1 VPAIW
6 KVPGAKQRSTQAL
19 LSAVYDLEEEAFVN
33 RSSKF
38 SLIVFMGA
46 HRKIHPRLWWSMVV
60 KSG

>member
-1 VPAIW
+1 ME
-6 KVPGAKQRSTQAL
+6 GARSKTEKQTQAL
-19 LSAVYDLEEEAFVN
+19 LSAVYDLEEETFVN
-33 RSSKF
+33 RSSEF